1 MSKSWKD
8 RKDSDQ
14 EQKFNKKMV
23 LNKSKYEEEEENF
36 NLEREIQSLSTE
48 KEDETI
54 EYIGSEEDFFAQRI
68 DDTLTIYLGKK
79 TNKIVGVCLS
89 KTSDT
94 LKLAESIYRLSK
106 HIPLNDNSNNIKQD
120 NKNHENGTS
129 NPNTKPCLMCG
140 KQLEPVF
147 KDDEWKNYQPYNG
160 GEVKFIFSYGS
171 DFDNYVFR
179 SVICDKCAEKHF
191 HKMDKHPYVSKDKKI
206 N

>member
-1 MSKSWKD
+1 
-8 RKDSDQ
+8 
-14 EQKFNKKMV
+14 MV

-36 NLEREIQSLSTE
+36 NLEREIQSLSIE

-68 DDTLTIYLGKK
+68 DDTLTIYIGKQ

-147 KDDEWKNYQPYNG
+147 KDDGFPASSAGQALLPQEWQHKA
-160 GEVKFIFSYGS
+160 GEDFFINLLMGCPRKFFM
-171 DFDNYVFR
+171 R
-179 SVICDKCAEKHF
+179 K
-191 HKMDKHPYVSKDKKI
+191 
-206 N
+206 